1 MKKMD
6 VLGGQSPPNPP
17 SIPSAQRITGK
28 PLAFQKKSCII
39 LPGRES
45 YTYRIS
51 VTEMLV
57 FSQDE

>member
-1 MKKMD
+1 
-6 VLGGQSPPNPP
+6 L
-17 SIPSAQRITGK
+17 
-28 PLAFQKKSCII
+28 KSCII

-45 YTYRIS
+45 YKSRIS